1 MIWKTTML
9 SKSLKWQFQN
19 NQMTPERIVL
29 FELRRGNACTGL
41 KLIHYIHPDFL
52 PLGKSRDKLLFSKK
66 VV

>member
-29 FELRRGNACTGL
+29 FELRRGNAVL
-41 KLIHYIHPDFL
+41 VFVNPLENEVL
-52 PLGKSRDKLLFSKK
+52 PHRCNINLFQQRKPH

>member
-29 FELRRGNACTGL
+29 FELRRGNAVL
-41 KLIHYIHPDFL
+41 VY
-52 PLGKSRDKLLFSKK
+52 S
-66 VV
+66 